1 MLFPTQDPD
10 LGPGLKSSSQQEPAG
25 TTNGSRAVD
34 MKKRNQAGQVLIEY
48 ILLMVVL
55 VGILGT
61 VTTFFRNQKTF
72 STLTNAIWAGVAQM
86 AERGSWPSAGA
97 PIHPN
102 SFDRARTLDPN

>member
-1 MLFPTQDPD
+1 
-10 LGPGLKSSSQQEPAG
+10 
-25 TTNGSRAVD
+25 

-61 VTTFFRNQKTF
+61 ATTFFRNQKTF

-86 AERGSWPSAGA
+86 AEKGSWPSAST
-97 PIHPN
+97 PVHPN
-102 SFDRARTLDPN
+102 SFDRVRTLDPN